1 MVSVA
6 GLILA
11 AGKSERMGRP
21 KLMLD
26 FHGKT
31 FLEHVVDEA
40 SQSRLTEVKVVLG
53 HNAEQVQSQFPN
65 LKGKWIVNPE
75 YERGQLSSIQC
86 GLTFF
91 KNYSLD
97 GVMLFLIDHPFISP
111 MLINELIN
119 HFDESRNPI
128 VIPSYGH
135 RRGHPV
141 IFSKSLFEELW
152 NASLDRGASD
162 VVRTH
167 EKEIFYVEVDNPGV
181 LVDIDTPEDY
191 SRYVPPAEGKKQA
204 GRDSFE

>member
-26 FHGKT
+26 FHGKA
-31 FLEHVVDEA
+31 FLEHIFTEA
-40 SQSRLTEVKVVLG
+40 SQSALTEVRVVIG
-53 HNAEQVQSQFPN
+53 HHAEQVQSQFPS
-65 LKGKWIVNPE
+65 LEGKWIVNPD

-86 GLTFF
+86 GLTVL
-91 KNYSLD
+91 KQYSLD
-97 GVMLFLIDHPFISP
+97 GVMLLLIDHPFISP
-111 MLINELIN
+111 MLINQLIHN
-119 HFDESRNPI
+119 FGESRCPI
-128 VIPSYGH
+128 VIPSYAH

-141 IFSKSLFEELW
+141 IFANSLFEELC

-167 EKEIFYVEVDNPGV
+167 EKDILHVEVDNPGV
-181 LVDIDTPEDY
+181 LVDIDTLEDY
-191 SRYVPPAEGKKQA
+191 SRYVLSAKGRKKN